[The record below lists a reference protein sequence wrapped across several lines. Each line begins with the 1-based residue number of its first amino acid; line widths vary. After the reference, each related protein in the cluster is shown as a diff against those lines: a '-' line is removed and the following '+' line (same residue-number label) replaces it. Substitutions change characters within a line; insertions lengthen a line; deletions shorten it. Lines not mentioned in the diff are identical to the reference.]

1 MSAQPHSDDAPH
13 PLIGQGVG
21 KYKITRVVGVG
32 GMGTVFEAQHE
43 TLNQRVAIKVMH
55 AKLMADKDS
64 LRRFLNEAK
73 TTSLVHHVGLV
84 RVFDY
89 GQLEDSSAY
98 MMMEYLEGES
108 LRARLA
114 KVEKLGV
121 GDALRV
127 TRQIAAAL
135 AAAHDKNVVHRD
147 LKPENVLMVPDPET
161 PSGERAKVLDFGI
174 AKVMEPEGDGQVLKT
189 TTGAIIGTPTYMSPE
204 QCRGI
209 GQTSD
214 RSDVYS
220 LGCMLYQMLSGRPPF
235 TGDGSGDLIAKHI
248 VEKPQPLRELV
259 PTVGPEIETLVHS
272 MLEKKPE
279 SRPSMRQVLQSLEQL
294 GQHSTASGAGSVV
307 IVTPPDAVG
316 RNESTKPAGKPRSK
330 LPLIVLGVALLVAA
344 IVVVGLNRS
353 PGQRPQTGGGTGTG
367 TATSSPEKP
376 APSQV
381 TLSIDSEPR
390 GAQIL
395 SAAEQR
401 VLGSTPWRQ
410 ERARGQGHV
419 ELLIRLS
426 GYHDQ
431 KVVFDGSMDDSRLVK
446 LIAIPPPPT
455 EKPEVKPVVDPKKPQ
470 PIKRIGKPIGRP
482 GGQPSGPTKKNN
494 DDDDVPVAR

>member
-1 MSAQPHSDDAPH
+1 MSAQPQTEDAPH
-13 PLIGQGVG
+13 PLIGENVG
-21 KYKITRVVGVG
+21 KYKITRIIGVG

-55 AKLMADKDS
+55 PKLMADQDS
-64 LRRFLNEAK
+64 VRRFLNEAK

-84 RVFDY
+84 RVHDY
-89 GQLEDSSAY
+89 GQLADNSAY

-114 KVEKLGV
+114 RVEKLSA

-174 AKVMEPEGDGQVLKT
+174 AKVMEPENGQVLKT

-235 TGDGSGDLIAKHI
+235 EGDGSGDLIAKHI

-259 PTVGPEIETLVHS
+259 PNVGPEIETLVHN

-279 SRPSMRQVLQSLEQL
+279 VRPSMRQVLQSLEQL
-294 GQHSTASGAGSVV
+294 GQLSTASGAGAVV
-307 IVTPPDAVG
+307 IVTPPDLPSKSDAS
-316 RNESTKPAGKPRSK
+316 RKAEKPRSK
-330 LPLIVLGVALLVAA
+330 LPFLAVG
-344 IVVVGLNRS
+344 VVVLVGILAIALQPSRK
-353 PGQRPQTGGGTGTG
+353 PQPIENIPTG
-367 TATSSPEKP
+367 PKP
-376 APSQV
+376 APVQKI
-381 TLSIDSEPR
+381 TLSIDSEPK
-390 GAQIL
+390 GAQVL

-401 VLGSTPWRQ
+401 VLGTTPWRD
-410 ERARGQGHV
+410 ERPRGGGNL
-419 ELLIRLS
+419 ELLLRQA

-431 KVVFDGSMDDSRLVK
+431 KVVFDGSMDDSRMVK
-446 LIAIPPPPT
+446 LIAVPPPPNAT
-455 EKPEVKPVVDPKKPQ
+455 PKIAPEVKKPQ
-470 PIKRIGKPIGRP
+470 PIKRIGKPVARP
-482 GGQPSGPTKKNN
+482 GGQPSTGTSKTHK

>member
-1 MSAQPHSDDAPH
+1 MSAQPNTDDAPH
-13 PLIGQGVG
+13 SLIGQSVG
-21 KYKITRVVGVG
+21 KYKISRVLGVG

-55 AKLMADKDS
+55 AKLMADQDS
-64 LRRFLNEAK
+64 VRRFLNEAK

-89 GQLEDSSAY
+89 GQLSDGSAY
-98 MMMEYLEGES
+98 MMMEFLEGES

-174 AKVMEPEGDGQVLKT
+174 AKVMEPENGQVLKT

-220 LGCMLYQMLSGRPPF
+220 LGCMLYQMLAGRPPF

-248 VEKPQPLRELV
+248 VEKPQPLRELA
-259 PTVGPEIETLVHS
+259 PTLGPEIETLVHS

-279 SRPSMRQVLQSLEQL
+279 TRPSMRQVLQSLEQL

-307 IVTPPDAVG
+307 IVAPPD
-316 RNESTKPAGKPRSK
+316 PANNSQSSKNPDTSRSK
-330 LPLIVLGVALLVAA
+330 LPMIVVAVLLLISAGGVAVFSRTTGQKPQPVTPPSDPIKPQVVQVA
-344 IVVVGLNRS
+344 
-353 PGQRPQTGGGTGTG
+353 
-367 TATSSPEKP
+367 
-376 APSQV
+376 
-381 TLSIDSEPR
+381 LSIDSEPR
-390 GAQIL
+390 GAQVL

-401 VLGSTPWRQ
+401 VLGTTPWRQ
-410 ERARGQGHV
+410 EQARGQGHL
-419 ELLIRLS
+419 ELLVRLS

-431 KVVFDGSMDDSRLVK
+431 KVVFDGSMDDSRMVK
-446 LIAIPPPPT
+446 LIAVPPPP
-455 EKPEVKPVVDPKKPQ
+455 EKPDVKPAVEPKKPP
-470 PIKRIGKPIGRP
+470 PIKRFIKPTGRP
-482 GGQPSGPTKKNN
+482 GGQPPGPTKKTH

>member
-1 MSAQPHSDDAPH
+1 MSAQPNTDDAPH
-13 PLIGQGVG
+13 PLIGESVG
-21 KYKITRVVGVG
+21 KYKITRVIGVG
-32 GMGTVFEAQHE
+32 GMGTVFEAQHD

-55 AKLMADKDS
+55 PKLMADQDS

-89 GQLEDSSAY
+89 GQLPDNSAY
-98 MMMEYLEGES
+98 MMMEFLEGES

-114 KVEKLGV
+114 QVEKLGAA
-121 GDALRV
+121 DALRI

-174 AKVMEPEGDGQVLKT
+174 AKVMEPENGQVLKT

-235 TGDGSGDLIAKHI
+235 QGDGSGDLIAKHI

-259 PTVGPEIETLVHS
+259 PNVAPEIETLVHN

-279 SRPSMRQVLQSLEQL
+279 QRPSMRQVLQSLEQL
-294 GQHSTASGAGSVV
+294 GQLSTASGAGAVV
-307 IVTPPDAVG
+307 IVTPPDLPSKSDGA
-316 RNESTKPAGKPRSK
+316 RQAAKPRSK
-330 LPLIVLGVALLVAA
+330 LPFLAVGVLVLVGVVVVAL
-344 IVVVGLNRS
+344 S
-353 PGQRPQTGGGTGTG
+353 PGRKPKVV
-367 TATSSPEKP
+367 TSD
-376 APSQV
+376 PSGQPTPSV
-381 TLSIDSEPR
+381 QKITLSIDSEPK
-390 GAQIL
+390 GAQVL

-401 VLGSTPWRQ
+401 VLGTTPWRD
-410 ERARGQGHV
+410 ERPRGAGNL
-419 ELLIRLS
+419 ELLLRAS

-431 KVVFDGSMDDSRLVK
+431 KVVFDGSMDDSRMVK
-446 LIAIPPPPT
+446 LIAVPPQPNTAP
-455 EKPEVKPVVDPKKPQ
+455 KNPIDVKKPL
-470 PIKRIGKPIGRP
+470 PIKRIGKPVGRP
-482 GGQPSGPTKKNN
+482 GGQPSTGTSKNN
-494 DDDDVPVAR
+494 KDDDDVPVAR

>member
-1 MSAQPHSDDAPH
+1 MSAQPQTDDAPH
-13 PLIGQGVG
+13 PLIGQSVG
-21 KYKITRVVGVG
+21 KYKITRVIGVG
-32 GMGTVFEAQHE
+32 GMGSVFEAQHD

-55 AKLMADKDS
+55 PKLMADQDS
-64 LRRFLNEAK
+64 VRRFLNEAK

-89 GQLEDSSAY
+89 GQLADNSAY
-98 MMMEYLEGES
+98 MMMEFLEGES

-114 KVEKLGV
+114 RVEKLGV
-121 GDALRV
+121 ADALRV

-174 AKVMEPEGDGQVLKT
+174 AKVMEPENGQVLKT

-235 TGDGSGDLIAKHI
+235 QGDGSGDLIAKHI
-248 VEKPQPLRELV
+248 VEKPQQLRELV
-259 PTVGPEIETLVHS
+259 PNVGPEIETLVHN

-279 SRPSMRQVLQSLEQL
+279 QRPSMRQVLQSLEQL
-294 GQHSTASGAGSVV
+294 GQLSTASGAGAVV
-307 IVTPPDAVG
+307 IVPPPDLPSKG
-316 RNESTKPAGKPRSK
+316 DSSQSTQKPRSK
-330 LPLIVLGVALLVAA
+330 LPILAVAVLLLIGVAVLVLAPGRKPPVA
-344 IVVVGLNRS
+344 IPEPSG
-353 PGQRPQTGGGTGTG
+353 PK
-367 TATSSPEKP
+367 TSP
-376 APSQV
+376 APKI
-381 TLSIDSEPR
+381 TLSIDSEPK
-390 GAQIL
+390 GAQVL

-401 VLGSTPWRQ
+401 VLGTTPWRD
-410 ERARGQGHV
+410 ERARGSGNL
-419 ELLIRLS
+419 ELLLRAS
-426 GYHDQ
+426 GYYDQ
-431 KVVFDGSMDDSRLVK
+431 KVVFDGSMDDSRMVK
-446 LIAIPPPPT
+446 LIAVPPPPNT
-455 EKPEVKPVVDPKKPQ
+455 APKPPPEVKKTL
-470 PIKRIGKPIGRP
+470 PIKRIGKPGGRP
-482 GGQPSGPTKKNN
+482 GGQPSTGTSKTNK

>member
-1 MSAQPHSDDAPH
+1 MSAQANSDDAPH
-13 PLIGQGVG
+13 ALIGQDVG

-43 TLNQRVAIKVMH
+43 ALNQRVAVKVMH
-55 AKLMADKDS
+55 AKLMADQDS
-64 LRRFLNEAK
+64 VRRFLNEAK

-84 RVFDY
+84 RVFDF
-89 GQLEDSSAY
+89 GQLSDGSAY
-98 MMMEYLEGES
+98 MMMEFLEGES

-114 KVEKLGV
+114 KVEKLSPA
-121 GDALRV
+121 DALRI

-174 AKVMEPEGDGQVLKT
+174 AKVMEPENGQVLKT

-248 VEKPQPLRELV
+248 VEKPQQLRELV
-259 PTVGPEIETLVHS
+259 PAIGPDIETLVHN

-279 SRPSMRQVLQSLEQL
+279 VRPSMRQVLQSLEQL
-294 GQHSTASGAGSVV
+294 GQHSTASGGASVV
-307 IVTPPDAVG
+307 IVAPPDLANKSENSKT
-316 RNESTKPAGKPRSK
+316 NEKPRSRA
-330 LPLIVLGVALLVAA
+330 ALLVTAFLLA
-344 IVVVGLNRS
+344 VSAVGITVWSRT
-353 PGQRPQTGGGTGTG
+353 PTGKSGTGPTG
-367 TATSSPEKP
+367 PEVAKP
-376 APSQV
+376 TPQKV
-381 TLSIDSEPR
+381 TLSIDSDPR
-390 GAQIL
+390 GAQVL

-401 VLGSTPWRQ
+401 VLGSTPWRD
-410 ERARGQGHV
+410 ERTRGQGNV
-419 ELLIRLS
+419 ELLLRMA

-431 KVVFDGSMDDSRLVK
+431 KVVFDGAMDDTRLVK
-446 LIAIPPPPT
+446 LIAVPPVPT
-455 EKPEVKPVVDPKKPQ
+455 TDPAAKPVVDIKKTTP
-470 PIKRIGKPIGRP
+470 PIKRIVKPTGRP
-482 GGQPSGPTKKNN
+482 GGSPPGPGKKNN